1 MERCRN
7 DRTDLLLLLGHDSVT
22 AEVLLTHGALKGSQE
37 TAAARPRSLFFI
49 YLFFSFYKFN
59 CFNSFDS
66 YYLLSTISLG
76 FNEISNLNL
85 R

>member
-22 AEVLLTHGALKGSQE
+22 AEVQLTHGAQKGSQE
-37 TAAARPRSLFFI
+37 TAAVRPRLGFF
-49 YLFFSFYKFN
+49 LFSFYKFN

-66 YYLLSTISLG
+66 YYLLSILSLG
-76 FNEISNLNL
+76 FNEILNLNL